1 MQAKFGQQWNQDFG
15 VGILGEQVGFEE
27 LDAFETPGGI
37 GHFVDQF
44 SFGGG
49 GGFVLV
55 EKLLDVK
62 LVGFGVLGGQDGG
75 SGTETVAQRVLRRTL
90 LARFGAGA
98 GGVLGVGAV
107 GGGATFQPALDG
119 VRCCGGCWSLGCCCH
134 FVHLGHR
141 NSTGG
146 GGVEGWAGIVC

>member
-1 MQAKFGQQWNQDFG
+1 VQAKFGQQWNQDFG

-62 LVGFGVLGGQDGG
+62 LVGCGVLCGQDCGAGG
-75 SGTETVAQRVLRRTL
+75 EAMGQGVARRTL
-90 LARFGAGA
+90 FAGFGARA
-98 GGVLGVGAV
+98 GGVEGVAAVGAVRAV
-107 GGGATFQPALDG
+107 GGGALFS
-119 VRCCGGCWSLGCCCH
+119 W
-134 FVHLGHR
+134 
-141 NSTGG
+141 
-146 GGVEGWAGIVC
+146 I